1 MHTAHY
7 RRVESASQ
15 PVLVEQSSRR
25 HRTRKEIEQFVY
37 DRFAASY
44 EADVQHF
51 LPVLMALR
59 AGDGRIQAALGMRPA
74 EHDRLFLETYLDRP
88 IEQRL
93 AIETGCSV
101 DRASVME
108 VGNLAVSSAGGG
120 RHLITV
126 LTSYLHASG
135 HQWVVFTIGPVL
147 QNSFRRLGLPL
158 IDLGPAEEEALDAAE
173 RAAWG
178 SYYAQKPRVMAGRVA
193 DGYEVLKGL
202 CEMECCLMNL
212 WSQAERIGRQAA

>member
-1 MHTAHY
+1 MHAVQHRQ
-7 RRVESASQ
+7 RRSASQ
-15 PVLVEQSSRR
+15 PVLVEQSSQR
-25 HRTRKEIEQFVY
+25 HRTRREIEQFVY

-44 EADVQHF
+44 GADIRHF

-59 AGDGRIQAALGMRPA
+59 AGDGRIQAVLGMRPA

-88 IEQRL
+88 IEERL
-93 AIETGCSV
+93 AIETGSPV

-108 VGNLAVSSAGGG
+108 VGNLAVSSKGGG

-158 IDLGPAEEEALDAAE
+158 IDLGPANAEDLDARE

-178 SYYAQKPRVMAGRVA
+178 SYYAQRPRVMAGRVA
-193 DGYEVLKGL
+193 DGYLVLKEL
-202 CEMECCLMNL
+202 CEMERCLMNL
-212 WSQAERIGRQAA
+212 WSQAERIGRLAA

>member
-1 MHTAHY
+1 MHAVH
-7 RRVESASQ
+7 RRQRGCPSQ
-15 PVLVEQSSRR
+15 PVLVEQSSQR
-25 HRTRKEIEQFVY
+25 HRTRREIEQFVY
-37 DRFAASY
+37 DRFATFY
-44 EADVQHF
+44 GADVQHF

-59 AGDGRIQAALGMRPA
+59 AGDGSIQAALGMRPA
-74 EHDRLFLETYLDRP
+74 EHHRLFLETYLDRP

-93 AIETGCSV
+93 AIETGATV
-101 DRASVME
+101 ARASVME

-158 IDLGPAEEEALDAAE
+158 IDLGPAEAEALDARE

-178 SYYAQKPRVMAGRVA
+178 SYYTQDPRVMAGRVE
-193 DGYEVLKGL
+193 DGYEALKGL
-202 CEMECCLMNL
+202 CKMEHCLMNL
-212 WSQAERIGRQAA
+212 WSQAERIGRLAA